1 MEQLIVIFSV
11 ETIAVP
17 FIYSKSNNYPKT
29 YNIIIINTQVTIRLP
44 IPYHYHNEPGF
55 RCFY

>member
-29 YNIIIINTQVTIRLP
+29 YNIIINTQVTIRLP